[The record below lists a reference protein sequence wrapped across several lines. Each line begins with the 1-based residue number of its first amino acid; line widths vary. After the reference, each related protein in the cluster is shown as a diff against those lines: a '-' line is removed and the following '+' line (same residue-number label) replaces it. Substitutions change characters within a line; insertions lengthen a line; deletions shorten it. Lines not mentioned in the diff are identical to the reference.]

1 MTGTPNNGNCWP
13 GLAGYTLTSSFSSYK
28 DRLVMEMDIMSR
40 RLRGYLVQPFV
51 MHVSQRRRTQAG
63 GHDGQKPAVS

>member
-1 MTGTPNNGNCWP
+1 
-13 GLAGYTLTSSFSSYK
+13 
-28 DRLVMEMDIMSR
+28 MEMDIMSR